1 MFDEVVPR
9 EILQFE
15 KECAASVAQVDMLD
29 FFFFSVVFTMPSWMF
44 NLEREREMCAKSC
57 LTPYDPMDCR
67 PPGSSVHGIFQAR
80 ILQWVAFSYSR
91 ESSPPKDLTH
101 ISVSPPLA
109 GRFFTI
115 APPGKPL
122 DV

>member
-1 MFDEVVPR
+1 MRCFSCSGGHAG
-9 EILQFE
+9 F
-15 KECAASVAQVDMLD
+15 

-44 NLEREREMCAKSC
+44 NLEIEREMCAKSC